1 MVWSHDDFIRELSR
15 QLVELE
21 TLRRKLE
28 EPGEVGDIIERTE
41 ESNRH
46 LLRKMHEFFK
56 CHIEVKICSEFA
68 GEAGEGLLDDTPP
81 EYLMAC
87 LQAMLQQPGVLKH
100 LTSFSIEPNVE
111 QVTDW
116 KSLTMAEGLVNLEE
130 NDSLLQAKCG
140 ICGKLMV
147 SSVLAGE
154 TIMKLGEDWH
164 HKHCLKGVEDSP
176 EALQQPSALN

>member
-1 MVWSHDDFIRELSR
+1 MVWSHDDFIRELRR

-21 TLRRKLE
+21 ALRKKLE
-28 EPGEVGDIIERTE
+28 GPGDPGEIIERIE

-46 LLRKMHEFFK
+46 LLRKMHEFFH
-56 CHIEVKICSEFA
+56 CHIEVKICGEFA
-68 GEAGEGLLDDTPP
+68 DESPDGLLDDTPP
-81 EYLMAC
+81 EYLKAC

-100 LTSFSIEPNVE
+100 LASFSIEPNVE

-116 KSLTMAEGLVNLEE
+116 SSLTMAEGLVNLDD

-140 ICGKLMV
+140 ICKKLMV

-154 TIMKLGEDWH
+154 QIVKVGDHWH
-164 HKHCLKGVEDSP
+164 HKHCLQEGEDSP
-176 EALQQPSALN
+176 EALWQPSALN